1 MGLQWQDI
9 DFGGNTISIERER
22 LGAVEKGEN
31 VNAIITD
38 DPKTPAGVRSMPMT
52 KRSKQALL
60 AFRNH
65 ILNIFGTFPSTEDGE
80 QFIFLQTSKRYKGKI
95 VRDRSVNGAFNRI
108 AEKAEL
114 PKIRVHDG
122 RHTFAVRSRQAGLSL
137 EDIKDFLGH
146 KDISTTQIYAHI
158 SPEVK
163 KRSMEQFENYIE
175 NERKKH
181 SQ

>member
-1 MGLQWQDI
+1 M
-9 DFGGNTISIERER
+9 
-22 LGAVEKGEN
+22 
-31 VNAIITD
+31 
-38 DPKTPAGVRSMPMT
+38 
-52 KRSKQALL
+52 
-60 AFRNH
+60 
-65 ILNIFGTFPSTEDGE
+65 
-80 QFIFLQTSKRYKGKI
+80 
-95 VRDRSVNGAFNRI
+95 NGAFNRI
-108 AEKAEL
+108 AEKADL

-163 KRSMEQFENYIE
+163 KVYGTVRKLH
-175 NERKKH
+175 RKRKKKH